1 MANPI
6 DTDPL
11 RREQTALLKAFTG
24 TVRHYWG
31 DWDRLFGGVIDPRN
45 LSQIIYPLNSLLFT
59 GVFLFLCQLGTRRA
73 INDQLRTNG
82 PAQAKLAAWFDVEN
96 FPHGDTLN
104 YTYRHLEVP
113 QLQEV
118 ICRGVEVLIRK
129 KVLARY
135 RLLGLYYLV
144 AVDGT
149 GVLTYH
155 QRHCPHCLTR
165 TLSKGETLY
174 YHPVLEAKL
183 VTANGLAFSLMT
195 EFIDN
200 TDLTSDKQDCEL
212 NAFYR
217 LAQRLK
223 VRFPRLPMCLLLDG
237 LYAGGPTFQLC
248 ADCDWKY
255 LVVLREE
262 DLPNLHR
269 SFATVLPHLPN
280 QHKRVSMQEVS
291 SQQRLE
297 HTQQDFRWAEGLSY
311 TDGYKHPHTLNLI
324 ECAETRTD
332 PHAQITQLHYKWITN
347 FSLTAHNVD
356 QLANR
361 GARLRWKIENEGF
374 NVQKNSG
381 FQLEHAYSQDPN
393 AGKIFYLLLQL
404 AAMIFQLMRK
414 GSLLRQAFPDG
425 LRTAK
430 NLAFRLLEAW
440 RNLPIRA
447 ADFLA
452 LANGRF
458 QIRLDSS

>member
-1 MANPI
+1 MGA
-6 DTDPL
+6 
-11 RREQTALLKAFTG
+11 
-24 TVRHYWG
+24 
-31 DWDRLFGGVIDPRN
+31 
-45 LSQIIYPLNSLLFT
+45 IILE
-59 GVFLFLCQLGTRRA
+59 G
-73 INDQLRTNG
+73 
-82 PAQAKLAAWFDVEN
+82 LAARVGVAGLSL

-104 YTYRHLEVP
+104 HTYRHLDVRE
-113 QLQEV
+113 LQEV
-118 ICRGVEVLIRK
+118 ICRGVEALLRK
-129 KVLARY
+129 KVLVRY
-135 RLLGLYYLV
+135 RLLELYYLV
-144 AVDGT
+144 AIDGT
-149 GVLTYH
+149 GVLTYR
-155 QRHCPHCLTR
+155 QRHCPYCLTR
-165 TLSKGETLY
+165 TLSQGETIY

-200 TDLTSDKQDCEL
+200 TDLSREKQDCEL

-217 LAQRLK
+217 LVQRLK
-223 VRFPRLPMCLLLDG
+223 RRFPRLPICLLLDG

-269 SFATVLPHLPN
+269 SFATVIPHLPL
-280 QHKRVSMQEVS
+280 QQKCVSSQAVS

-297 HTQQDFRWAEGLSY
+297 QIHQDFRWADGLSY

-324 ECAETRTD
+324 ECFETHSD
-332 PHAQITQLHYKWITN
+332 PHGQITQLHYKWITN

-381 FQLEHAYSQDPN
+381 FQLQHAYSHDPN
-393 AGKIFYLLLQL
+393 ASHIFYLLLQL
-404 AAMIFQLMRK
+404 AAMIFQLIRK
-414 GSLLRQAFPDG
+414 GSLLRRAFPDG

-430 NLAFRLLEAW
+430 NLAYSRFRTPSC
-440 RNLPIRA
+440 PIVV
-447 ADFLA
+447 
-452 LANGRF
+452 G
-458 QIRLDSS
+458 